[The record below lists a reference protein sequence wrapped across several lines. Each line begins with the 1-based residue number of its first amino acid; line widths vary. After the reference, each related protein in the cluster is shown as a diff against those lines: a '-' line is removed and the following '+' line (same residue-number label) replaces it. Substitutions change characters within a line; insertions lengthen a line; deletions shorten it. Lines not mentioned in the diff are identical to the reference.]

1 MCVREHQTAVRER
14 ERQTAVRETERQT
27 AVRVRVRASDCCERE
42 SAIETAR
49 TRGRER
55 YRKRKTEG
63 ESTAFKEL
71 RVLG

>member
-1 MCVREHQTAVRER
+1 M
-14 ERQTAVRETERQT
+14 RETERQT
-27 AVRVRVRASDCCERE
+27 AVRVRERASDCCERE
-42 SAIETAR
+42 SSIETAR